1 MTDITGNPDNPF
13 LTREA
18 QKAFPHFPRNRDI
31 FLEKLARDPEYFTR
45 TVQKEWRKFFG
56 ADLVLF
62 DQN

>member
-18 QKAFPHFPRNRDI
+18 QKAFPHFPRNRDM
-31 FLEKLARDPEYFTR
+31 FLEKLATEPEYFIS